1 MDSVSLSVITPAWN
15 EARNLP
21 VLYERLRSVLESGTL
36 PWEWIVVDDH
46 SRDETFAAMQQLS
59 LRDPRVRCVRLARNG
74 GSHAAIT
81 CGLDEAQG
89 SAAVVLAAD
98 LQDPPEVIPALIAR
112 WQSGAHVVWASRR
125 RVPGASRE
133 GAFSRLYYWIMR
145 RVVGMQEMPAAGADF
160 FLIDRAVIDVFRR
173 LHERHTSVF
182 ALITWIGFRQEQVE
196 YDKHARLHGASG
208 WTLRRKLKLVVDSVT
223 AFSDVP
229 VAACWVTAL
238 ALTGVGAALAGAG
251 ALGLPLSVLAPAH
264 VVLLGAMMALSGISL
279 AMLAAVGEYVWRAL
293 DEVRSRPRYIVEAR
307 TAQHTVKSQLPR
319 T

>member
-1 MDSVSLSVITPAWN
+1 MHGVSLSIITPAWN

-21 VLYERLRSVLESGTL
+21 VLYERLRSVLESGGLT
-36 PWEWIVVDDH
+36 WEWIVVDDH
-46 SRDETFAAMQQLS
+46 SCDDTFAAVQQLA

-74 GSHAAIT
+74 GSHAAIA

-89 SAAVVLAAD
+89 NAAVVLAAD
-98 LQDPPEVIPALIAR
+98 LQDPPEAIPALIAR

-125 RVPGASRE
+125 RVRGAPHAW
-133 GAFSRLYYWIMR
+133 GFSRLYYWMMR
-145 RVVGMQEMPAAGADF
+145 RVVGMQDMPAAGADF

-208 WTLRRKLKLVVDSVT
+208 WTLRRKLKLVMDSVT

-229 VAACWVTAL
+229 VALCWVTAL
-238 ALTGVGAALAGAG
+238 AFTLVGAALAGAG
-251 ALGLPLSVLAPAH
+251 ALGLRLGVLAPAH
-264 VVLLGAMMALSGISL
+264 VVLLGVMAVLSGISL
-279 AMLAAVGEYVWRAL
+279 AMLAAIGEYVWRAL
-293 DEVRSRPRYIVEAR
+293 DEVRSRPRYVVESR
-307 TAQHTVKSQLPR
+307 TAQHTVK
-319 T
+319 